1 MIKEMSHLRKD
12 RGKNLNNLIKSKPRP
27 KPQPRQEDLATRR
40 RKVENMIAKVEWKE
54 MNKMKRP
61 ITRKRFASLV

>member
-12 RGKNLNNLIKSKPRP
+12 KGKNLNNLIKPKLRP
-27 KPQPRQEDLATRR
+27 KPQPRQGDLATGR
-40 RKVENMIAKVEWKE
+40 RKAKNMIAKVEWKE

-61 ITRKRFASLV
+61 MTRKRFASLV